1 MEATGYEK
9 DILDKEK
16 WISSEEQSA
25 SGKEVLTYWSQ
36 QRVSFFD
43 SFYKIE
49 QNRLII
55 IEGRIVFWIFCF
67 VLFCFVNKQRD
78 EREVVGL
85 SRR

>member
-16 WISSEEQSA
+16 GISSEEQSA

-36 QRVSFFD
+36 QWVSFFD
-43 SFYKIE
+43 PFYKIE

-55 IEGRIVFWIFCF
+55 IEGRIVFWIFF
-67 VLFCFVNKQRD
+67 FFCFFFFF
-78 EREVVGL
+78 
-85 SRR
+85 